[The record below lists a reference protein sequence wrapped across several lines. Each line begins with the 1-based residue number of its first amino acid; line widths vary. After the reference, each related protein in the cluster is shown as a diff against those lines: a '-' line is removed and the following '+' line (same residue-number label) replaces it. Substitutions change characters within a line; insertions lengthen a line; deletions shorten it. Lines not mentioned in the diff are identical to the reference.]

1 MAKIKKKNMDQL
13 KIAFKE
19 LESWKRD
26 DLEVL
31 LVVHTAM
38 LISFSEI
45 TNMIVSIVQVIIQI
59 ILVHNV
65 SWNNNKK
72 TPTDFDLM

>member
-1 MAKIKKKNMDQL
+1 MPLKNG
-13 KIAFKE
+13 KSE
-19 LESWKRD
+19 RD

-38 LISFSEI
+38 VISFSEI

-59 ILVHNV
+59 ILVQNPPV
-65 SWNNNKK
+65 A
-72 TPTDFDLM
+72 